1 MRRLFFICFLICP
14 LFAFSGTKTNVIN
27 AVRIKPLADTLVLLQ
42 ADGSKVH
49 IVCSG
54 NFVLSYCETI
64 DGYTVVVDAIGM
76 YEYAKRGRK
85 GDLIAV
91 GMQAKD
97 DNKRTPEEMRYLK
110 KVPKHL
116 RYTGETLKLFEDK
129 QKRMEEAPA
138 IIKRDKKT
146 P

>member
-1 MRRLFFICFLICP
+1 MRRIFIVCLLLWP
-14 LFAFSGTKTNVIN
+14 MLGFSKYHQLSNKS
-27 AVRIKPLADTLVLLQ
+27 VRANPLADTLVLLQ

-49 IVCSG
+49 IVCTG

-85 GDLIAV
+85 GDMVAV

-97 DNKRTPEEMRYLK
+97 ENQRTPEEMRYLK

-129 QKRMEEAPA
+129 QKRMDEAPA
-138 IIKRDKKT
+138 IIKRDKKNQ
-146 P
+146 

>member
-1 MRRLFFICFLICP
+1 MLG
-14 LFAFSGTKTNVIN
+14 FAKFQNDYQSKAIAN
-27 AVRIKPLADTLVLLQ
+27 PLADTLVLLQ

-54 NFVLSYCETI
+54 NFVLSYCETT
-64 DGYTVVVDAIGM
+64 DGYTVIVDAIGM

-97 DNKRTPEEMRYLK
+97 PEKRSAEEMRYLK
-110 KVPKHL
+110 RLPKHL
-116 RYTGETLKLFEDK
+116 RYSGETLKLFEEK
-129 QKRMEEAPA
+129 QKRMDESPV
-138 IIKRDKKT
+138 IIKRDKKVH
-146 P
+146 